1 MILFMIMTRQNKKLV
16 FHHDQD
22 ILAFRQY
29 IITFRIKEYLFLK
42 SFYFE
47 FFSPLLSREKKMMA
61 FIYK

>member
-1 MILFMIMTRQNKKLV
+1 MITTGQNNKLI

-29 IITFRIKEYLFLK
+29 TITFRIKEYLFWK

-47 FFSPLLSREKKMMA
+47 FFSALLSREK
-61 FIYK
+61 FDGLYI